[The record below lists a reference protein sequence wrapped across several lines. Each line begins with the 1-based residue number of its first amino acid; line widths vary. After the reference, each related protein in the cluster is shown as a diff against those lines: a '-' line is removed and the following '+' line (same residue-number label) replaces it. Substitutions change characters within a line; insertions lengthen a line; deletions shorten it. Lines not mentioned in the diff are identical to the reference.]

1 MIFVYL
7 REQTSLWKT
16 QCTIIQSS
24 KIEQQILN
32 EQCIYVAR
40 VVYLY
45 FGAPDNSGVIL
56 SGVIWFTTMKCR
68 ETD

>member
-1 MIFVYL
+1 MYY
-7 REQTSLWKT
+7 
-16 QCTIIQSS
+16 IIQSS
-24 KIEQQILN
+24 KIEQQIIN

-40 VVYLY
+40 VSV

-56 SGVIWFTTMKCR
+56 TGVIWFTTMKCR